1 MAVRLPAL
9 LVVLLLAQI
18 LCARAFTYTHTWGR
32 KRADSSELLTPEAAA
47 ESISAAEVYGG
58 SEGSEVTKED
68 FKMAVRTLFRI
79 LGDYLQK
86 RTNQN

>member
-1 MAVRLPAL
+1 MSVRLPAL
-9 LVVLLLAQI
+9 LAALLLAQI

-32 KRADSSELLTPEAAA
+32 KRAESSELLTPEAAA
-47 ESISAAEVYGG
+47 DSIPAAEVYDQ
-58 SEGSEVTKED
+58 SEGSKVTKED
-68 FKMAVRTLFRI
+68 FKMAVRTLFRV

>member
-1 MAVRLPAL
+1 MAARLPAL
-9 LVVLLLAQI
+9 LAALLLAQI

-32 KRADSSELLTPEAAA
+32 KRADSSELLTPQASAD
-47 ESISAAEVYGG
+47 SVSAAEVYDAT
-58 SEGSEVTKED
+58 EGSEVTKED